1 MPEFNLP
8 GNDTTAFNSL
18 NDFTQGYIEA
28 AFFTDTGTSDDAEN
42 DLEFASFDQL
52 DSETIKTMV
61 ADCARFR
68 AVLPNAARSEISERQ
83 SEAGRD
89 FWYTRNRHG
98 VGYWDGDYPE
108 IAAKQLEQESK
119 RFREIRLV
127 RGDNG
132 EIYAE

>member
-1 MPEFNLP
+1 MTEFNLP
-8 GNDTTAFNSL
+8 GKESDAFNRL
-18 NDFTQGYIEA
+18 DDFTQGYVEA
-28 AFFTDTGTSDDAEN
+28 AFFTDSNDPDDSQEK
-42 DLEFASFDQL
+42 LEFASFDQL
-52 DSETIKTMV
+52 DSETITTMV